1 MSKFLMLELENLNV
15 NLSMH
20 PLLLRRTLYISFF
33 IRLIRNEPEEV
44 QMDSRHTRI
53 VRNPETGFGYQ
64 HEPLAYILW
73 IRNFVKP
80 REAI

>member
-1 MSKFLMLELENLNV
+1 
-15 NLSMH
+15 MH
-20 PLLLRRTLYISFF
+20 PLLLRRTLHISFF

-44 QMDSRHTRI
+44 QMDSRHTRF

-64 HEPLAYILW
+64 HERLAYILW
-73 IRNFVKP
+73 IRDSVKP